1 MYLKVFVFRAVQE
14 LLFNIVK
21 HSGAQKAKIDLSY
34 FDSKLAL
41 SVNDPGKGFDTNIL
55 NSAKPASG
63 LGLVSLTERISY
75 MGGTFTIDS
84 APGKG
89 CRITLKLPLNVT
101 VEKSQVDRTEVLSE
115 NLFNNS
121 HMKGNKIRV
130 LLADDHKVLRQG
142 LVNLISSQPDIQ
154 VVGEASNG
162 LQSIELARQL
172 NPHLIL
178 MDISMPEMDGIEAT
192 RIIKAEMPHIHVI
205 GLSMHEDK
213 QITEAMRKSGA
224 EAFISKAASISEL
237 LKAVYQVGYN
247 KTKIRGITVS
257 NK

>member
-1 MYLKVFVFRAVQE
+1 LR
-14 LLFNIVK
+14 
-21 HSGAQKAKIDLSY
+21 
-34 FDSKLAL
+34 
-41 SVNDPGKGFDTNIL
+41 
-55 NSAKPASG
+55 
-63 LGLVSLTERISY
+63 ERISY
-75 MGGTFTIDS
+75 MGGTFTIES
-84 APGKG
+84 APGQG
-89 CRITLKLPLNVT
+89 SRITLRLPLSAA
-101 VEKSQVDRTEVLSE
+101 EKSRVARAEMLPES
-115 NLFNNS
+115 LLNNA
-121 HMKGNKIRV
+121 HVEGGKIRV

-162 LQSIELARQL
+162 RQSIELARQL

-213 QITEAMRKSGA
+213 HIDEAMRKSGA

-237 LKAVYQVGYN
+237 LKAIYQVGYN
-247 KTKIRGITVS
+247 KTTIRGTTVS